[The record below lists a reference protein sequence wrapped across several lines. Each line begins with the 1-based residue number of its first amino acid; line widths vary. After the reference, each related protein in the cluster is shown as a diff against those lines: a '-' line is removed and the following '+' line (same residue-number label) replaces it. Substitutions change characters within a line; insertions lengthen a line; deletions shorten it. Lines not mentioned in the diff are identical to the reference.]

1 MVTVRQFKIS
11 SRVCSRFTPHIRPFT
26 PHIGP
31 YRSDRFGSSISAQV
45 CLLSLRMGMAKGMSC
60 SANHLGWSSPSGWL
74 VEKKDIAKNTAPGH
88 GMECGAAQFDHDT
101 WTHMNS
107 HPRRLR
113 YSLWDSADFLRLILV
128 SYKVGPS

>member
-1 MVTVRQFKIS
+1 MVTVRQFEIS

-31 YRSDRFGSSISAQV
+31 YRSDCSAVRDQ
-45 CLLSLRMGMAKGMSC
+45 LRCVYYRCVWEWQGLSC
-60 SANHLGWSSPSGWL
+60 SSHHLGWSSPSVWL
-74 VEKKDIAKNTAPGH
+74 VEKKDDIAKNTAPGH

-101 WTHMNS
+101 RTHMNS